1 MSRLYTEYIP
11 LYRDA
16 VAGAMD
22 CCRAQLLPVKR
33 QHKEVMEK
41 LYALTQSAEY
51 ALSDSIPFEA
61 SSMYFEL
68 SEKITEFQLEDDL
81 YKE

>member
-1 MSRLYTEYIP
+1 MTRFYAEYIP

-33 QHKEVMEK
+33 QHKKVMEK
-41 LYALTQSAEY
+41 LYALTQSAVGKD
-51 ALSDSIPFEA
+51 AI
-61 SSMYFEL
+61 
-68 SEKITEFQLEDDL
+68 KQLQVQGIISYVRSREQ
-81 YKE
+81 EEN